1 MDNFAAGIARRLSRQ
16 IWPSRRRPARIL
28 SMGTGMSDRPQ
39 NQSPHFRHIFRD
51 GFLRRGFDAWMS
63 TMNSQAKWE
72 EMWSQLEDTFK
83 PDYIRFDVPL
93 RSMPSTIDNVEAI
106 EDYENLVVLQPGAA
120 RLAREAASSLLIS
133 RFYFVLGGWPE
144 NTTKSF
150 WCRGTIRCKGRAREL
165 ISALQRLH
173 PRGLECTTNAGP
185 VGRFA
190 GLEEVCPTCERYCR
204 PMSFFARHTDEEVS
218 IYIRSETKQRWRISG
233 FPSSIASLAEA
244 QDFMSPFGRRDHGQ
258 PGAAPCSNCDS
269 LGHIL
274 HGTRRKRSS
283 TSSKGERAK
292 RVRVAGSPG
301 TSPELAR

>member
-1 MDNFAAGIARRLSRQ
+1 
-16 IWPSRRRPARIL
+16 
-28 SMGTGMSDRPQ
+28 
-39 NQSPHFRHIFRD
+39 
-51 GFLRRGFDAWMS
+51 
-63 TMNSQAKWE
+63 
-72 EMWSQLEDTFK
+72 
-83 PDYIRFDVPL
+83 
-93 RSMPSTIDNVEAI
+93 MPSTIDNVEAI

-165 ISALQRLH
+165 ISALQRLY
-173 PRGLECTTNAGP
+173 PRGLEYTTNAGP

-204 PMSFFARHTDEEVS
+204 PTLFFARHTDEEVS

-244 QDFMSPFGRRDHGQ
+244 
-258 PGAAPCSNCDS
+258 
-269 LGHIL
+269 
-274 HGTRRKRSS
+274 
-283 TSSKGERAK
+283 
-292 RVRVAGSPG
+292 
-301 TSPELAR
+301 